1 MCDRSC
7 ERVIYHLFE
16 QRIVVYF
23 LHKFLYMF
31 AFCLISICQNIKF
44 FFSQS
49 LKIKAIS
56 GLKPSVYFVFKL
68 RFEKELA
75 QIKHAVLKLK

>member
-1 MCDRSC
+1 MRTCN
-7 ERVIYHLFE
+7 IYDLFE
-16 QRIVVYF
+16 QRIAVYF
-23 LHKFLYMF
+23 LHKFLYKYV
-31 AFCLISICQNIKF
+31 CLLSDINLSKHQV

-49 LKIKAIS
+49 LKTKAIS